1 MLIGGEAGSGKSR
14 LVGEFAQEARDGA
27 LVLYGASDAVVHTP
41 YGPFVE
47 ALEHLTRVIDPVAMS
62 AALGSTGGELAR
74 LLPDLADRVGELA
87 VPATADPDTE
97 RHRLHTAVTNLLDQI
112 GRQRP
117 ILLVIDDAQWADT
130 PTLLL
135 LRHLIRTATRSILL
149 LATFRDADER
159 CPKRSHRRWRIYA
172 APTMS
177 SGCALWD
184 SPVTT
189 WSSSSSAPAPGPW
202 TPI

>member
-1 MLIGGEAGSGKSR
+1 M
-14 LVGEFAQEARDGA
+14 
-27 LVLYGASDAVVHTP
+27 
-41 YGPFVE
+41 
-47 ALEHLTRVIDPVAMS
+47 
-62 AALGSTGGELAR
+62 
-74 LLPDLADRVGELA
+74 
-87 VPATADPDTE
+87 PATADPDTE

-149 LATFRDADER
+149 LATFRDAELEMPEALAQTLADLRRSDDVVRLRLVGLSRDDVVEFIER
-159 CPKRSHRRWRIYA
+159 AGAGS
-172 APTMS
+172 
-177 SGCALWD
+177 
-184 SPVTT
+184 
-189 WSSSSSAPAPGPW
+189 W